1 MTNLTNVAK
10 MEKGNAVYIKSIEAA
25 DLFSHMNRG
34 REITNEYLGMLPY
47 SLESIRLEQEGMKVK
62 KPKEAKWTSDDVINV
77 KFNKKVRNADEVL
90 INHNE
95 NINNVDNSIKELDE
109 QIKKESDD
117 KKLEKLNEKL
127 KKLKDK
133 LKEMKERKAHIE
145 ANKDNEE
152 WQEIKSD
159 DLRFKLYKNGFII
172 HKYNKKTK
180 KSKPIHY
187 VVYKRSASKSRT
199 GQCLFINKKL
209 ITKMQK
215 WSRMGLKFD
224 TTRKHDLA
232 SLAAYESLV
241 TSSLEGLVQINPDNM
256 LIVDDVESVF
266 PEKCAVVRKN
276 ETTGLLDSFEQD
288 VTVENSLF
296 DGESLLDVE
305 FFPENKSMLLLR
317 QHMFKSAAFA
327 TNLQKFF
334 TDQHKAMTNPENENY
349 DSSIPVNYADWK
361 VEDMFGTPIALADV
375 KFIYTPSSLKALKF
389 SYTKGT
395 KADMYAYWKEL
406 IREEN
411 GATFGICKGEKS
423 SKFGYSEDGEIMHQ
437 TSYQMLNSMDLSN
450 ADVVKLAQ
458 DEIGYIINLKE
469 NSDAFIEHINVKAN
483 DLNSNEMLSSIYSV
497 NRDIIGTEVF
507 KKFRREEINKQKT
520 HVQKG
525 KVRVNGDYLV
535 LLGNPVEYLFHSI
548 GKFDVNNV
556 EELTLQDNQIYT
568 KLFPVDKEYVGF
580 RNPHTAPSNCFVG
593 KNKEVEAIDTYF
605 KLTKNI
611 ICVNSVKHNILNK
624 LSGADFDSDTLIFVD
639 FEEHILEM
647 VKKLNE
653 DFLVCVNKVACDP
666 NYYEL
671 DKANKS
677 MAEIDNTLS
686 VSQKTI
692 GKTVNTAQLYMSKYW
707 DRKRNKGTQ
716 EELVEL
722 LKGVN
727 ILTVCSGIAID
738 MSKKL
743 YKLNLESEIK
753 AMENKLEFKLDKTDN
768 KRKKPLF
775 WKVNGS
781 KDTGKKKDKKKEEV
795 KKTDDKKKEKKPNK
809 FVKYDTPMDYLY
821 LALEKLPQATEVDS
835 VEFASLLAKVKIS
848 NADRHQKAA
857 ILEEVNEMS
866 DFIKSVNSEDSGLNE
881 REKDERQ
888 MGAINNSKYKIQKKN
903 IKVETMVSTIE
914 YALDPKNGYANPL
927 RLLKVLHETHPENF
941 LEAFK
946 K

>member
-1 MTNLTNVAK
+1 MTNLTSVAK

-25 DLFSHMNRG
+25 DLFSHMNRDH
-34 REITNEYLGMLPY
+34 EITNEYLGMLPY

-77 KFNKKVRNADEVL
+77 KFNKKVRNADELL
-90 INHNE
+90 INLNE
-95 NINNVDNSIKELDE
+95 NIDNVNEAINNETDE
-109 QIKKESDD
+109 
-117 KKLEKLNEKL
+117 KKLEKLN
-127 KKLKDK
+127 DK
-133 LKEMKERKAHIE
+133 LTEMNERKVHIE

-152 WQEIKSD
+152 WKEVKSD
-159 DLRFKLYKNGFII
+159 DLRFKLYKEGFTIN
-172 HKYNKKTK
+172 KYNKKTK

-215 WSRMGLKFD
+215 WSRMGLKFES
-224 TTRKHDLA
+224 TRKHDLA
-232 SLAAYESLV
+232 SLLAYESLV
-241 TSSLEGLVQINPDNM
+241 TSSLEGLVKINPDNM

-266 PEKCAVVRKN
+266 PEKCAVVRENK
-276 ETTGLLDSFEQD
+276 TTKLLDSFEQT

-305 FFPENKSMLLLR
+305 FFPEGKSMLLLR

-334 TDQHKAMTNPENENY
+334 TDQHRAMTNPENKTYN
-349 DSSIPVNYADWK
+349 SSIPVNYNEWEL
-361 VEDMFGTPIALADV
+361 EDMFGNKVLASQT
-375 KFIYTPSSLKALKF
+375 KFIFTPSSLKALKF

-406 IREEN
+406 INEETE
-411 GATFGICKGEKS
+411 ATFGICKGEKG
-423 SKFGYSEDGEIMHQ
+423 SKFGYNEDGEIMHQ

-458 DEIGYIINLKE
+458 DEVDYVINLKE
-469 NSDAFIEHINVKAN
+469 DSDAFIEHINEKAN
-483 DLNSNEMLSSIYSV
+483 NLNSNEMLSAIYNV

-535 LLGNPVEYLFHSI
+535 LLGNPMEYLFHSI

-556 EELTLQDNQIYT
+556 EELSLKDNQIYT
-568 KLFPVDKEYVGF
+568 TLFPVDKEYVGF
-580 RNPHTAPSNCFVG
+580 RNPHTAPSNVFVG
-593 KNKEVEAIDTYF
+593 LNKEVKAIDTYF
-605 KLTKNI
+605 ELTKNI

-639 FEEHILEM
+639 FEEHILKM
-647 VKKLNE
+647 AKQLNE
-653 DFLVCVNKVACDP
+653 DFLVCVNEVDCEP
-666 NYYEL
+666 NHYEL
-671 DKANKS
+671 DKANAS
-677 MAEIDNTLS
+677 RAEIDNTLS

-707 DRKRNKGTQ
+707 DRKRNNGTQ
-716 EELVEL
+716 EELVKL

-743 YKLNLESEIK
+743 YKLNLEAEIK
-753 AMENKLEFKLDKTDN
+753 AMENKLELKLDKEDK

-781 KDTGKKKDKKKEEV
+781 KDTSKKKDKKKE
-795 KKTDDKKKEKKPNK
+795 DDKKKDDKKEKKPNK

-821 LALEKLPQATEVDS
+821 LALEKLPKASDIAG
-835 VEFASLLAKVKIS
+835 VEFASLLAKVKTS

-857 ILEEVNEMS
+857 ILEEVNDMS

-888 MGAINNSKYKIQKKN
+888 MGAINNSKYKVQKKS
-903 IKVETMVSTIE
+903 IKIETMVATIE
-914 YALDPKNGYANPL
+914 YALDLNNGYANPL
-927 RLLKVLHETHPENF
+927 RLLKVLYETHTETF

>member
-25 DLFSHMNRG
+25 DLFSHMNREQ
-34 REITNEYLGMLPY
+34 EITTEYLGMLPY

-62 KPKEAKWTSDDVINV
+62 KPKEGKWTSDDVINV
-77 KFNKKVRNADEVL
+77 KFNKKVRGAVELLSN
-90 INHNE
+90 INE
-95 NINNVDNSIKELDE
+95 NIDNMKNSILDVKDKIKVEKVKKQKEVL
-109 QIKKESDD
+109 Q
-117 KKLEKLNEKL
+117 EKL
-127 KKLKDK
+127 KKMNEK
-133 LKEMKERKAHIE
+133 LSEMESRRTHI
-145 ANKDNEE
+145 ATNKDNAE
-152 WQEIKSD
+152 WQEVKND
-159 DLRFKLYKNGFII
+159 DLRFKLYEEGFTIY
-172 HKYNKKTK
+172 KYNKKTK
-180 KSKPIHY
+180 KTKEIHFE
-187 VVYKRSASKSRT
+187 VYKRSASKSRT
-199 GQCLFINKKL
+199 GQCIFINKKL
-209 ITKMQK
+209 KAKMQK
-215 WSRMGLKFD
+215 WSRMGLKFES
-224 TTRKHDLA
+224 TKEHDLA
-232 SLAAYESLV
+232 SLLAYESLV
-241 TSSLEGLVQINPDNM
+241 TSSLEGLVKINPKNM

-266 PEKCAVVRKN
+266 SEKCAVVRENK
-276 ETTGLLDSFEQD
+276 TTKLLDSFEQT
-288 VTVENSLF
+288 VKVENSLF

-305 FFPENKSMLLLR
+305 FFPEGKSMLLLR

-334 TDQHKAMTNPENENY
+334 THQHKAMTNPKNENY
-349 DSSIPVNYADWK
+349 DSSIPVNYDEWEL
-361 VEDMFGTPIALADV
+361 EDMFGNKVLASQT
-375 KFIYTPSSLKALKF
+375 KFIFTPSSLKSLKF
-389 SYTKGT
+389 SYTVGT

-406 IREEN
+406 INEETE
-411 GATFGICKGEKS
+411 ATFGICKGEKG
-423 SKFGYSEDGEIMHQ
+423 SKFGYGEDGEVLHQ
-437 TSYQMLNSMDLSN
+437 TSYQHLNSMDLSK

-458 DEIGYIINLKE
+458 GEVDYIINLKE
-469 NSDAFIEHINVKAN
+469 NNDAFINHINVKAN
-483 DLNSNEMLSSIYSV
+483 NLNSNEMLSAIYNV
-497 NRDIIGTEVF
+497 NNDIVGTDIF

-535 LLGNPVEYLFHSI
+535 LLGNPMEYLFHSI
-548 GKFDVNNV
+548 GKFDVNKV

-580 RNPHTAPSNCFVG
+580 RNPHTAPSNVFVG
-593 KNKEVEAIDTYF
+593 LNKEVEEIDTYF
-605 KLTKNI
+605 ELTKNI

-639 FEEHILEM
+639 FDEHILKM
-647 VKKLNE
+647 AKQLNE
-653 DFLVCVNKVACDP
+653 DFLVCVNDIDCEPKP
-666 NYYEL
+666 YFL
-671 DKANKS
+671 DKKNES
-677 MAEIDNTLS
+677 MAKVDNTLS
-686 VSQKTI
+686 VSQKVI

-707 DRKRNKGTQ
+707 DRKRNNGHQK
-716 EELVEL
+716 ELVEL

-743 YKLNLESEIK
+743 YKLNLEAEIK
-753 AMENKLEFKLDKTDN
+753 AMENKLQLKLDTKDS

-781 KDTGKKKDKKKEEV
+781 KDTSKKKDKKKEDV
-795 KKTDDKKKEKKPNK
+795 KKTDDKKEEKFSK

-821 LALEKLPQATEVDS
+821 LVLEKLPQATKVDGVS
-835 VEFASLLAKVKIS
+835 FATLLTKIKAS

-857 ILEEVNEMS
+857 ILDEVNNMS

-888 MGAINNSKYKIQKKN
+888 MGAINNSKYSIQKK
-903 IKVETMVSTIE
+903 KVTLETMVSTID

-927 RLLKVLHETHPENF
+927 RLLKVLYETHPETF